1 MDGRG
6 WIGRAVAMVLL
17 LLGLGACASA
27 GAGAGGGAGG
37 GTMLVV
43 ENNLAVPTT
52 LTVYAVPEV
61 GTRTL
66 VGTVTSGAN
75 ATLRFDP
82 IGAAGRY
89 RFVAET
95 TGGNEIVSNPVTLSR
110 GATIRW
116 NLSANLASVS
126 NPN

>member
-1 MDGRG
+1 MDGRD
-6 WIGRAVAMVLL
+6 WIARALPLVLL

-27 GAGAGGGAGG
+27 GGSGDGGAEES
-37 GTMLVV
+37 TTLVV
-43 ENNLAVPTT
+43 DNNVVTPST

-61 GTRTL
+61 GTRTF
-66 VGTVTSGAN
+66 VSTVTPGAR

-82 IGAAGRY
+82 VGTLGRY

-95 TGGNEIVSNPVTLSR
+95 AGGSEVVSNPVSFSP

-116 NLSANLASVS
+116 NLSANLSTVAE
-126 NPN
+126 PG

>member
-1 MDGRG
+1 MNVRG
-6 WIGRAVAMVLL
+6 WIGRTLPLALL

-27 GAGAGGGAGG
+27 GAGAATGGD
-37 GTMLVV
+37 TMLVV

-82 IGAAGRY
+82 IGAGGRY

-95 TGGNEIVSNPVTLSR
+95 TSGNEIVSNPVTFSA
-110 GATIRW
+110 GATVRW

-126 NPN
+126 ARN